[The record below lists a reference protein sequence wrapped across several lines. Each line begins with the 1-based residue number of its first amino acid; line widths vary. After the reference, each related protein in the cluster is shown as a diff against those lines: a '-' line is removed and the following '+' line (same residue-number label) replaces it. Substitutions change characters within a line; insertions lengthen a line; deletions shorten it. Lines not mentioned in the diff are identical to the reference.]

1 MNRPIRPKERETIIQ
16 SLKSGVVP
24 RTGLQHIQ
32 VGRSEE
38 LKSFVK
44 DVDTIA
50 EGGTSFRFVI
60 GEYGSGKTFFLSLVR
75 TIALEKGLVTMHAD
89 LSPIKRF
96 HGSDGQPRLLLSEM
110 VENLSTRTKPDGNAL
125 QNILERFISN
135 AREEAKANG
144 SNPYDLISEKLNEL
158 NDYTGGYNFVSV
170 IKKYLEGYESGN
182 QFLMNSALK
191 WLKAGYT
198 TKTDTLRDL
207 GIREFISDSSF
218 YNTLKLY
225 SVLVRKAGYKGLL
238 ICVDEMVNLYKIPN
252 SLSRKANYEEI
263 LSMLNNTLQG
273 SFSNIGFIMGGT
285 PEFLTDNIR
294 GLYSYEALKSRLSEN
309 SFSKQ
314 LGVTDYNSVVLRL
327 ASLTKE
333 ELYLLLT
340 NLRHVFA
347 SGNEEKYLVP
357 DEALLAFLH
366 HCSNKIGESYFRT
379 PRTTIKSFLDLLSI
393 LEQYP
398 NYKWSDMISS
408 MEVQKDV
415 EPSQVSNM
423 VVPSLMDTTLEVP
436 HVRNVAGTA
445 PQKSSADDAFANFSL

>member
-1 MNRPIRPKERETIIQ
+1 MSRPIKAKERETIIQ

-24 RTGLQHIQ
+24 RAGLQHIQ

-38 LKSFVK
+38 LKSFIK

-75 TIALEKGLVTMHAD
+75 NIALEKGLVTMHAD
-89 LSPIKRF
+89 LSPTKRL
-96 HGSDGQPRLLLSEM
+96 HGSDGQPRMLLAEM
-110 VENLSTRTKPDGNAL
+110 TNNISTRTRPDGNAL
-125 QNILERFISN
+125 QNILERFISG
-135 AREEAKANG
+135 AKDEASSSG
-144 SNPYDLISEKLNEL
+144 RNPYDIISEKLNDL
-158 NDYTGGYNFVSV
+158 SDYTGGYSFITV

-182 QFLMNSALK
+182 QELMDSSLK
-191 WLKAGYT
+191 WLKAGYA
-198 TKTDTLRDL
+198 TKTDSLKEL
-207 GIREFISDSSF
+207 GIREFISDASF

-238 ICVDEMVNLYKIPN
+238 ICMDEMVNLYKIPN
-252 SLSRKANYEEI
+252 SVSRKANYEEI

-273 SFSNIGFIMGGT
+273 TFSNIGFIMGGT

-294 GLYSYEALKSRLSEN
+294 GLYSYEALRSRLTEN

-327 ASLTKE
+327 TSLTKE
-333 ELYLLLT
+333 ELYLLLM

-347 SGNEEKYLVP
+347 NGNEENYLLP

-366 HCSNKIGESYFRT
+366 HCYNKIGESYFRT
-379 PRTTIKSFLDLLSI
+379 PRTTIKSFIDLLSI
-393 LEQYP
+393 LGQYP
-398 NYKWSDMISS
+398 NYKWTDLIASV
-408 MEVQKDV
+408 EVQQDV
-415 EPSQVSNM
+415 EPSQVESILGTRSNM
-423 VVPSLMDTTLEVP
+423 TVSVDEDSF
-436 HVRNVAGTA
+436 
-445 PQKSSADDAFANFSL
+445 SNFKL

>member
-252 SLSRKANYEEI
+252 SISRKANYEEI

-445 PQKSSADDAFANFSL
+445 PQKSSVDDAFANFSL

>member
-1 MNRPIRPKERETIIQ
+1 
-16 SLKSGVVP
+16 
-24 RTGLQHIQ
+24 

-60 GEYGSGKTFFLSLVR
+60 GEYGPGKTFFLSLVR

-144 SNPYDLISEKLNEL
+144 PNPYDLISEKLNEL

-252 SLSRKANYEEI
+252 SISRKANYEEI

-294 GLYSYEALKSRLSEN
+294 GLYSYEALRSRLSEN
-309 SFSKQ
+309 TFSKQ

-327 ASLTKE
+327 DSLTKE
-333 ELYLLLT
+333 ELYL
-340 NLRHVFA
+340 
-347 SGNEEKYLVP
+347 
-357 DEALLAFLH
+357 FL
-366 HCSNKIGESYFRT
+366 
-379 PRTTIKSFLDLLSI
+379 
-393 LEQYP
+393 
-398 NYKWSDMISS
+398 
-408 MEVQKDV
+408 
-415 EPSQVSNM
+415 
-423 VVPSLMDTTLEVP
+423 
-436 HVRNVAGTA
+436 
-445 PQKSSADDAFANFSL
+445 

>member
-1 MNRPIRPKERETIIQ
+1 MKRPIKAKERETIIQ

-24 RTGLQHIQ
+24 RSGLQHIQ
-32 VGRSEE
+32 VGRNEE
-38 LKSFVK
+38 LKSFIN
-44 DVDTIA
+44 DVETIA

-60 GEYGSGKTFFLSLVR
+60 GEYGSGKTFFMSLIR
-75 TIALEKGLVTMHAD
+75 SIALEKGLVTMHAD
-89 LSPIKRF
+89 LSPTKRL
-96 HGSDGQPRLLLSEM
+96 HGSDGQPRMLLSEM
-110 VENLSTRTKPDGNAL
+110 VNNLATRTKPDGNAL
-125 QNILERFISN
+125 QNILERFISG
-135 AREEAKANG
+135 AKEEAKNTG
-144 SNPYDLISEKLNEL
+144 RDTYELISEKLNEL
-158 NDYTGGYNFVSV
+158 NDYTGGYNFISV
-170 IKKYLEGYESGN
+170 VKKYLEGFETGN
-182 QFLMNSALK
+182 EQLMNNSLK
-191 WLKAGYT
+191 WLKAEYT
-198 TKTDTLRDL
+198 TKTDSLRDL

-238 ICVDEMVNLYKIPN
+238 ICMDEMVNLYKIPN
-252 SLSRKANYEEI
+252 SVSRKSNYEEI

-273 SFSNIGFIMGGT
+273 TFSNIGFIMGGT

-327 ASLTKE
+327 SSLTKE
-333 ELYLLLT
+333 ELYLLLV

-357 DEALLAFLH
+357 DEALISFLH
-366 HCSNKIGESYFRT
+366 HCANKIGESYFRT

-398 NYKWSDMISS
+398 NYKWDDIIASVD
-408 MEVQKDV
+408 VQKDI
-415 EPSQVSNM
+415 EPSQVKNILSNKTEQS
-423 VVPSLMDTTLEVP
+423 VSNDDD
-436 HVRNVAGTA
+436 GF
-445 PQKSSADDAFANFSL
+445 SSFKL

>member
-1 MNRPIRPKERETIIQ
+1 MSRPIRPKERETIIQ

-75 TIALEKGLVTMHAD
+75 SIALEKGLVTMHAD
-89 LSPIKRF
+89 LSPTKRF

-110 VENLSTRTKPDGNAL
+110 VENIATRTKPDGNAL

-135 AREEAKANG
+135 AKEEAKVNG
-144 SNPYDLISEKLNEL
+144 TNPYDVISEKLNEL

-170 IKKYLEGYESGN
+170 IKKYLEGYESTN
-182 QFLMNSALK
+182 QELMNSALK

-207 GIREFISDSSF
+207 GIREFISDASF

-252 SLSRKANYEEI
+252 SVSRKANYEEI

-273 SFSNIGFIMGGT
+273 TFSNIGFIMGGT

-398 NYKWSDMISS
+398 DYKWSDMISS

-415 EPSQVSNM
+415 EQSQVADMLGS
-423 VVPSLMDTTLEVP
+423 S
-436 HVRNVAGTA
+436 HVDNAVKTA
-445 PQKSSADDAFANFSL
+445 LPKELINNDDEFANFSL

>member
-1 MNRPIRPKERETIIQ
+1 MSRPIKAKERETIIQ

-24 RTGLQHIQ
+24 RAGLQHIQ

-38 LKSFVK
+38 LKSFIK
-44 DVDTIA
+44 DIDTIS

-75 TIALEKGLVTMHAD
+75 SIALEKGLVTMHAD
-89 LSPIKRF
+89 LSPTKRL
-96 HGSDGQPRLLLSEM
+96 HGSDGQPRMLLAEM
-110 VENLSTRTKPDGNAL
+110 TNNLSTRTKPDGNAL

-135 AREEAKANG
+135 TKGEAPSTGKNA
-144 SNPYDLISEKLNEL
+144 YDIIAEKLNEL
-158 NDYTGGYNFVSV
+158 SDYTGGYSFISV

-182 QFLMNSALK
+182 HDLMNSSLK

-198 TKTDTLRDL
+198 TKTDTLKEL
-207 GIREFISDSSF
+207 GLREFINDASF

-238 ICVDEMVNLYKIPN
+238 ICMDEMVNLYKIPN
-252 SLSRKANYEEI
+252 SVSRKANYEEI

-273 SFSNIGFIMGGT
+273 TFSNIGFIMGGT

-294 GLYSYEALKSRLSEN
+294 GLYSYEALRSRLTEN

-327 ASLTKE
+327 TSLTKE
-333 ELYLLLT
+333 ELYLLLM

-347 SGNEEKYLVP
+347 NGNEENYLLP

-366 HCSNKIGESYFRT
+366 HCYNKIGESYFRT
-379 PRTTIKSFLDLLSI
+379 PRTTIKSFIDLLSI

-398 NYKWSDMISS
+398 NYKWNDIIASV
-408 MEVQKDV
+408 EVQQDV
-415 EPSQVSNM
+415 EPSQVESILGTRSNM
-423 VVPSLMDTTLEVP
+423 TVSVDEDSF
-436 HVRNVAGTA
+436 
-445 PQKSSADDAFANFSL
+445 SNFKL